1 LVVPLLR
8 IAGQLKHV
16 EDFRLDRITRVA
28 SPLRELDEPLG
39 HPAANEPRARVVP
52 EVHANSTS
60 AIICIEMR
68 PHQTAEISEM
78 SQKVLAPQQ
87 QAAKLL
93 FELAH
98 GTRQIRLGDIA
109 GFGRTAEVQGLAERE
124 EIADQVHLRTERSST
139 VSGKRDNRRTS
150 L

>member
-1 LVVPLLR
+1 MKWRDPRTPETPPRRPQAEWIGENLR
-8 IAGQLKHV
+8 
-16 EDFRLDRITRVA
+16 RLEEGRRCRFGR
-28 SPLRELDEPLG
+28 LCLG
-39 HPAANEPRARVVP
+39 H
-52 EVHANSTS
+52 HLL
-60 AIICIEMR
+60 EMR
-68 PHQTAEISEM
+68 PDQTAEISEM
-78 SQKVLAPQQ
+78 SQKVLASQQ

-98 GTRQIRLGDIA
+98 GTRQSRLGDVA

-124 EIADQVHLRTERSST
+124 EIADQVHLRTERSSM